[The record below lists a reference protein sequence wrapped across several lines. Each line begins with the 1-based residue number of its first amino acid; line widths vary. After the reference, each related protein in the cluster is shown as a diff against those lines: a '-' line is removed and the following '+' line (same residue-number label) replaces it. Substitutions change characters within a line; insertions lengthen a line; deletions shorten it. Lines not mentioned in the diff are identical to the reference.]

1 MANSGGCFAA
11 ERRWGRECG
20 TKKTD
25 ELLVVH
31 GLDGLLSRGLLGKG
45 NKAKATRATRARLT
59 VDISGYELAGKCVKN
74 FSPVDG
80 QGEEAHVMTIAS
92 TI

>member
-1 MANSGGCFAA
+1 MCAVVANCEGCFAA
-11 ERRWGRECG
+11 ESDGEEGRCG
-20 TKKTD
+20 TKKTH

-59 VDISGYELAGKCVKN
+59 VAWVGGVSKR
-74 FSPVDG
+74 
-80 QGEEAHVMTIAS
+80 
-92 TI
+92 

>member
-1 MANSGGCFAA
+1 M
-11 ERRWGRECG
+11 
-20 TKKTD
+20 KKTH

-59 VDISGYELAGKCVKN
+59 VAWVGGVSKR
-74 FSPVDG
+74 
-80 QGEEAHVMTIAS
+80 
-92 TI
+92 